1 MQIAKNERRQSL
13 KIHGGGYL
21 KIARDSHHLASARK
35 TKKVIKT
42 DNVGTT
48 TLSRFC
54 KGLFFKTGLL

>member
-1 MQIAKNERRQSL
+1 MKM
-13 KIHGGGYL
+13 HGGGYL
-21 KIARDSHHLASARK
+21 KIARDAHHLAIVRK

-42 DNVGTT
+42 DNVGAP

>member
-1 MQIAKNERRQSL
+1 MKM
-13 KIHGGGYL
+13 HVGGYL
-21 KIARDSHHLASARK
+21 KIARDAHHLAIVRK

-42 DNVGTT
+42 DNVGAP